1 MGQQIRH
8 SICDLCTKA
17 ARKRCQAG
25 MTRKCDRLLGTFE
38 KADIIGAKYHLFASG
53 KCIFA

>member
-1 MGQQIRH
+1 MRRGIGY
-8 SICDLCTKA
+8 SVCDLCSVKA
-17 ARKRCQAG
+17 RRRCQKD
-25 MTRKCDRLLGTFE
+25 MSRKCDRLVNTFE